1 MNNAA
6 LILMKK
12 VTPFHER
19 FVIFYVNCL
28 LKSRGKE
35 AGRKEV
41 GLPFPRRIFSS
52 EEWGKLGN
60 FPKKFWG
67 MGKIWGKFGENSK
80 NEFTHFFQFRTFIF
94 LIFLAS

>member
-1 MNNAA
+1 MVSDKRILKMDISDISLENSSFKAMHHMIELNNAA

-35 AGRKEV
+35 AGRKE
-41 GLPFPRRIFSS
+41 GT
-52 EEWGKLGN
+52 
-60 FPKKFWG
+60 KKY
-67 MGKIWGKFGENSK
+67 I
-80 NEFTHFFQFRTFIF
+80 
-94 LIFLAS
+94 